1 MKIASVPEWA
11 GAIFCTRGERV
22 TPCSIRQENAGG
34 IDLFQKKEVIYS
46 ETIGV
51 CIVDDIVKLAD
62 NKKESYNYYLLR
74 SVYDRTIKAYI
85 PVENH
90 TVQLRNLITVDEAR
104 VLREAEDFDEKSDQ
118 VKGEAAYVIE
128 KSTAGQKQKSR
139 QRDSSQRTDIKRKL
153 SENSENNIQNN

>member
-1 MKIASVPEWA
+1 M
-11 GAIFCTRGERV
+11 
-22 TPCSIRQENAGG
+22 
-34 IDLFQKKEVIYS
+34 FQKKEVIYS

-74 SVYDRTIKAYI
+74 SVYDRTKKAYI

-90 TVQLRNLITVDEAR
+90 TVQLRKLITVDEAR
-104 VLREAEDFDEKSDQ
+104 ALREEEDFEEKSAQ

-128 KSTAGQKQKSR
+128 KSTAKQKQKSR
-139 QRDSSQRTDIKRKL
+139 PGDRKL